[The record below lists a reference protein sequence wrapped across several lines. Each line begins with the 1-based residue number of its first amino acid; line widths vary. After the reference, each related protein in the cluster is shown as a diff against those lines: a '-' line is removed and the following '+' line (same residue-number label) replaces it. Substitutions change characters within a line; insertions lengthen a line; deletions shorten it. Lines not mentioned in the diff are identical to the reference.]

1 MQPIIGT
8 CIYLLPIP
16 PPLTAMPSSASAPPK
31 PPSRRFRADSTLSDS
46 ADRQVASST
55 VQAQAVPPATFVT
68 VSRKVRIPDKIRVA
82 RCRRL
87 PEFGPQIVFLS
98 GGSAIRELS
107 RVLKNYTHN
116 SVHLIT
122 PFDSGGSSAEI
133 RRCYDML
140 SVGDLRNRLLALADE
155 SALGNPNVIR
165 LFSHRLNKSHKA
177 VAQSELGD
185 LLSGR
190 HPLASAV
197 SMPQRSIFLS
207 HLRWFANRMPDD
219 FDLRSASIGNLI
231 ITGCFLE
238 HDRDI
243 VTAIYLIHKLL
254 GAKGS
259 VRPLTGANLH
269 IRTYY
274 LDGTVE
280 VGQHRMGKARAAAGV
295 KSKIVNIDLVEHLDS
310 DAHQEPQQCEIDIV
324 SSELIA
330 GADVIVF
337 PMGSFFSSVLVNL
350 LPQGVGREI
359 TQRQCPKV
367 FIPNTGDD
375 PEMYQYETLLECAM
389 VIINMVRKDA
399 GRVPIPDC
407 LQYIVVDT
415 RNCHYCVDIEKE
427 KIKEMGITLIDVQLV
442 EDKDCVQDSASLL
455 ANVQLDE
462 DETCCPSLQKNHFLD
477 PHKVVEVLLTLG
489 T

>member
-1 MQPIIGT
+1 M
-8 CIYLLPIP
+8 
-16 PPLTAMPSSASAPPK
+16 
-31 PPSRRFRADSTLSDS
+31 
-46 ADRQVASST
+46 
-55 VQAQAVPPATFVT
+55 
-68 VSRKVRIPDKIRVA
+68 
-82 RCRRL
+82 
-87 PEFGPQIVFLS
+87 
-98 GGSAIRELS
+98 
-107 RVLKNYTHN
+107 LKNYTHN

-133 RRCYDML
+133 RRCYEMM
-140 SVGDLRNRLLALADE
+140 SVGDLRNRLIALADE
-155 SALGNPNVIR
+155 SAFGNPNVIQ

-177 VAQSELGD
+177 VAQSELRD
-185 LLSGR
+185 LLAGR
-190 HPLASAV
+190 HPLAKGV

-207 HLRWFANRMPDD
+207 HLRWFADRMPDD
-219 FDLRSASIGNLI
+219 FDTRGASIGNLI

-243 VTAIYLIHKLL
+243 VTAIYLIHRLL
-254 GAKGS
+254 GVKGS
-259 VRPLTGANLH
+259 VRPLTGADLH

-310 DAHQEPQQCEIDIV
+310 DAHQEPQQCEIDMV

-337 PMGSFFSSVLVNL
+337 PMGSFFSSVLVNP
-350 LPQGVGREI
+350 LPQGVGSAI
-359 TQRQCPKV
+359 TKRQCPKV
-367 FIPNTGDD
+367 YIPNTGDD
-375 PEMYQYETLLECAM
+375 PEMFEYDTLLECTM
-389 VIINMVRKDA
+389 KIIKMVRNDA

-415 RNCHYCVDIEKE
+415 RNCHYCVKIEKE

-442 EDKDCVQDSASLL
+442 EDKDCVNDQDPASLL

>member
-1 MQPIIGT
+1 
-8 CIYLLPIP
+8 
-16 PPLTAMPSSASAPPK
+16 MPSSASAPPK
-31 PPSRRFRADSTLSDS
+31 PAPRRLRADSTLSDS
-46 ADRQVASST
+46 ADRKVASSSVEPQT
-55 VQAQAVPPATFVT
+55 TLETFVT
-68 VSRKVRIPDKIRVA
+68 VSRKVRIPDSIRVA

-87 PEFGPQIVFLS
+87 PEFGPAILFFS

-133 RRCYDML
+133 RRCYNML

-155 SALGNPNVIR
+155 SALGNPNVIK
-165 LFSHRLNKSHKA
+165 LFSHRLNKLHKA
-177 VAQSELGD
+177 VAQSELAD
-185 LLSGR
+185 LLAGR

-219 FDLRSASIGNLI
+219 FDVRGASIGNLI

-259 VRPLTGANLH
+259 VRPLTGSDLH

-280 VGQHRMGKARAAAGV
+280 VGQHKMGKAKAPTAV
-295 KSKIVNIDLVEHLDS
+295 KSKIVKIDLVEHLDS
-310 DAHQEPQQCEIDIV
+310 DIDQEPQKCEIDIV

-330 GADVIVF
+330 CADLIVF

-350 LPQGVGREI
+350 LPQGVGRAI
-359 TQRQCPKV
+359 TKRQCPKV
-367 FIPNTGDD
+367 YIPNTGED
-375 PEMYQYETLLECAM
+375 PEMFQYSSVLECAM
-389 VIINMVRKDA
+389 VIVNMVRNDA

-407 LQYIVVDT
+407 LEYILVDT
-415 RNCHYCVDIEKE
+415 RNCHYCVDIDKE
-427 KIKEMGITLIDVQLV
+427 KIKEMGMTLIDVQLV
-442 EDKDCVQDSASLL
+442 EDKDCVDNQDPASLL

-477 PHKVVEVLLTLG
+477 PNKVLEVLLTLG

>member
-1 MQPIIGT
+1 M
-8 CIYLLPIP
+8 
-16 PPLTAMPSSASAPPK
+16 
-31 PPSRRFRADSTLSDS
+31 
-46 ADRQVASST
+46 
-55 VQAQAVPPATFVT
+55 
-68 VSRKVRIPDKIRVA
+68 
-82 RCRRL
+82 
-87 PEFGPQIVFLS
+87 
-98 GGSAIRELS
+98 
-107 RVLKNYTHN
+107 LKNYTHN

-133 RRCYDML
+133 RRCYEMM
-140 SVGDLRNRLLALADE
+140 SVGDLRNRLIALADE
-155 SALGNPNVIR
+155 SALGNPNVIQ

-177 VAQSELGD
+177 VAQSELAD
-185 LLSGR
+185 LLAGR
-190 HPLASAV
+190 HPLALAV

-207 HLRWFANRMPDD
+207 HLRWFANRMPED
-219 FDLRSASIGNLI
+219 FDPRGASIGNLI

-254 GAKGS
+254 GARGK
-259 VRPLTGANLH
+259 VRPLTGVNLN

-274 LDGTVE
+274 KDGIVE
-280 VGQHRMGKARAAAGV
+280 IGQHRMGKARAATAV
-295 KSKIVNIDLVEHLDS
+295 KSKIVNIDLVEYLDS

-330 GADVIVF
+330 DADVIVF

-350 LPQGVGREI
+350 LPQGVGRAI
-359 TQRQCPKV
+359 TKKHCPKV
-367 FIPNTGDD
+367 YIPNTGDD
-375 PEMYQYETLLECAM
+375 PEMFEYDTLLECAM
-389 VIINMVRKDA
+389 KIIKMVRNDA

-415 RNCHYCVDIEKE
+415 KNCHYCVEIEKE

-442 EDKDCVQDSASLL
+442 KDKDCVNDQDPASLL